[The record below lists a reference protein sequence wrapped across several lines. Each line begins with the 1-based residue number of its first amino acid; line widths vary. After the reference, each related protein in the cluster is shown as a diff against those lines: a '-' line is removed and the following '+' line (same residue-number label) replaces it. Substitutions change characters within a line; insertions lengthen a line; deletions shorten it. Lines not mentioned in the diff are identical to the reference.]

1 MNNTSAFDQVILDC
15 AAARNGF
22 VMPDDLSNDEG
33 EELLAKVRVELAD
46 SRELTQTA
54 YLLGLSCGIARR
66 KSVLGLQLADCA
78 GAPEP
83 FRQHVDDR
91 GVDVIDAIAN
101 VSKV

>member
-1 MNNTSAFDQVILDC
+1 MNNTSAFDQVNLDC

-22 VMPDDLSNDEG
+22 VMPDDLSNDKG
-33 EELLAKVRVELAD
+33 EELLGKVRVEPAD

-54 YLLGLSCGIARR
+54 YLLGFSYGIARR
-66 KSVLGLQLADCA
+66 QSVPGLQFSHCVS
-78 GAPEP
+78 APEP

-91 GVDVIDAIAN
+91 GVDVIDAIAQ